1 MPLTEAQ
8 QFVLGK
14 VHSRVKFLV
23 GNKTD
28 IPKILLIKLG
38 AVGELVMASPF
49 FEQLRKHFPHSEIV
63 LVVGR
68 SSYAAVEH
76 NPNINRF
83 ILADDLDLYHGGLIR
98 RSLEF
103 FGLIFKLRKE
113 EFDLSFILQRAVAF
127 RLLSC
132 LVGIP
137 VRVGFGRGRK
147 DFFLTHS
154 VPSRQ
159 VRNESESYLDLLRKL
174 DIPAAFE
181 KTFYYLSDEEKDFLD
196 LFVERHGIAS
206 GEQVVAVAPGGGE
219 STKRAMLT
227 KRWPAQNYIELI
239 QRLQRERSSR
249 VILVGGPGDR
259 EITNRIIQ
267 ISPNCLDATDLS
279 FGDMASVLRRCNL
292 FIGNDSAP
300 HHIAAAMGIPCIGI
314 FGPTDPR
321 QWAPLDQNSSV
332 VIKPVECHPCLTDE
346 TFPKCSHI
354 RCLSLIT
361 VDDVWQQL
369 VLTLPHEKN
378 VT

>member
-1 MPLTEAQ
+1 MPLAEAQ

-38 AVGELVMASPF
+38 VVGELVMASPF

-83 ILADDLDLYHGGLIR
+83 ILADDLDLYRGGLIR
-98 RSLEF
+98 RSFEF
-103 FGLIFKLRKE
+103 FRLIFKLRKE
-113 EFDLSFILQRAVAF
+113 DFDLSFVLERAMPF

-132 LVGIP
+132 LVGVP
-137 VRVGFGRGRK
+137 VRVGFGRGLK

-181 KTFYYLSDEEKDFLD
+181 KTFYYLNEEEKDFLG

-219 STKRAMLT
+219 SPKRTMLT
-227 KRWPAQNYIELI
+227 KRWPVQNYIELI
-239 QRLQRERSSR
+239 QRLQRERSCL
-249 VILVGGPGDR
+249 VILVGGSGDR
-259 EITNRIIQ
+259 EVTNHIIQ
-267 ISPNCLDATDLS
+267 IFPDCLDATDLS

-292 FIGNDSAP
+292 FVGNDSAP
-300 HHIAAAMGIPCIGI
+300 HHIAASMGIPCIGI
-314 FGPTDPR
+314 FGPTDPH

-332 VIKPVECHPCLTDE
+332 VIKPVECHPCLIDE

-354 RCLSLIT
+354 RCLTSVT

-369 VLTLPHEKN
+369 KLTLPHEK
-378 VT
+378 T

>member
-8 QFVLGK
+8 QFVIGK

-23 GNKTD
+23 GNKTN

-49 FEQLRKHFPHSEIV
+49 FDQLRKHFPHSEIV

-83 ILADDLDLYHGGLIR
+83 ILADDLDLYCGGLVR

-103 FGLIFKLRKE
+103 FRLICKLRKE
-113 EFDLSFILQRAVAF
+113 EFGLSFVLQRAMAF

-132 LVGIP
+132 LVGVP

-154 VPSRQ
+154 VSNHQ
-159 VRNESESYLDLLRKL
+159 IQSESESYLDLLRKL
-174 DIPAAFE
+174 DIPGGFE
-181 KTFYYLSDEEKDFLD
+181 KTFYYLSDEEKYFLD
-196 LFVERHGIAS
+196 LFLERHSITS
-206 GEQVVAVAPGGGE
+206 GEEIVAIAPGGGE
-219 STKRAMLT
+219 SAKRTMLT
-227 KRWPAQNYIELI
+227 KRWPIQSYIELI

-259 EITNRIIQ
+259 EVTNHITQ

-279 FGDMASVLRRCNL
+279 FGEMASVFQRCNL

-300 HHIAAAMGIPCIGI
+300 LHIAASIGIPCIGV
-314 FGPTDPR
+314 FGPTDPN
-321 QWAPLDQNSSV
+321 QWAPLDQNSNV
-332 VIKPVECHPCLTDE
+332 VIKPVECHPCFIDE

-354 RCLSLIT
+354 RCLTSVT
-361 VDDVWQQL
+361 EDDVWKQL
-369 VLTLPHEKN
+369 ELILPQKK
-378 VT
+378 

>member
-14 VHSRVKFLV
+14 VSSRVKYSV
-23 GNKTD
+23 ANKTD

-83 ILADDLDLYHGGLIR
+83 ILADDLDLYRGGLIR

-103 FGLIFKLRKE
+103 FRLIFKLRKE
-113 EFDLSFILQRAVAF
+113 EFDLSFVLQRAWPF

-132 LVGIP
+132 LAGVP
-137 VRVGFGRGRK
+137 VRVGFGRGRE
-147 DFFLTHS
+147 DFFLTHATFIHLGK
-154 VPSRQ
+154 
-159 VRNESESYLDLLRKL
+159 NESESYLDLLRKMG
-174 DIPAAFE
+174 IPAVFK

-196 LFVERHGIAS
+196 LFLERYSIVS
-206 GEQVVAVAPGGGE
+206 GEEVIAVAPGGGE
-219 STKRAMLT
+219 SAKRTMLT
-227 KRWPAQNYIELI
+227 RRWPVQSYIELI

-259 EITNRIIQ
+259 EVTNHIIQ
-267 ISPNCLDATDLS
+267 ISPDCLDATDLS

-292 FIGNDSAP
+292 FVGNDSAP
-300 HHIAAAMGIPCIGI
+300 LHIASSMGIPCVGI
-314 FGPTDPR
+314 FGPTDPH
-321 QWAPLDQNSSV
+321 QWAPHDQNSR
-332 VIKPVECHPCLTDE
+332 VIVKPVECHPCFIDE
-346 TFPKCSHI
+346 TFPRCSHI
-354 RCLSLIT
+354 RCLTSVS

-369 VLTLPHEKN
+369 GSILS
-378 VT
+378 

>member
-8 QFVLGK
+8 QFIFGK
-14 VHSRVKFLV
+14 AHSRVKFLV

-38 AVGELVMASPF
+38 VVGELVMASPF

-83 ILADDLDLYHGGLIR
+83 ILADDLDLYRGGLIR
-98 RSLEF
+98 RSFEF
-103 FGLIFKLRKE
+103 FRLIFKLRKE
-113 EFDLSFILQRAVAF
+113 DFDLSFVLERAMPF

-132 LVGIP
+132 LVGVP
-137 VRVGFGRGRK
+137 VRVGFGRGLK

-181 KTFYYLSDEEKDFLD
+181 KTFYYLNEEEKDFLG

-219 STKRAMLT
+219 SPKRTMLT
-227 KRWPAQNYIELI
+227 KRWPVQNYIELI
-239 QRLQRERSSR
+239 QRLQRERSCL
-249 VILVGGPGDR
+249 VILVGGSGDR
-259 EITNRIIQ
+259 EVTNHIIQ
-267 ISPNCLDATDLS
+267 IFPDCLDATDLS

-292 FIGNDSAP
+292 FVGNDSAP
-300 HHIAAAMGIPCIGI
+300 HHIAASMGIPCIGI
-314 FGPTDPR
+314 FGPTDPH

-332 VIKPVECHPCLTDE
+332 VIKPVECHPCFIDE
-346 TFPKCSHI
+346 TYPKCSHI
-354 RCLSLIT
+354 RCLTSVT
-361 VDDVWQQL
+361 VDVVWQQL
-369 VLTLPHEKN
+369 VLTLPHEK
-378 VT
+378 T